1 MKKRTLTDILYD
13 YALYFIIGILLLVI
27 IAMEPSFVRLS
38 NVTTIL
44 TQSATK
50 IIYAC
55 GVAGIIVLGGTDL
68 ALGREVG
75 LAAVIAASLLQAAD
89 YSQRIFSLDTVP
101 ALPLIVPLLL
111 VMVILAVISGLH
123 GFVVAH
129 WGVAPFIA
137 SLGIQLVSYG
147 LCLQY
152 FNGVCNSNPV
162 SGFDKFFSKFC
173 QGTIRIG
180 GLSLSYLMF
189 YAIAVV
195 AIMWIIWNR
204 TTLGKNMFAIGGNR
218 EAAKVCGVNVKR
230 TMIIVY
236 VIAGILYAFGGV
248 LEAGRT
254 GFANST
260 MGTDYAMD
268 AIAACVVGGI
278 SMKGGIGT
286 LPGVVVG
293 VIIFQIISYGL
304 IYVGVSP
311 DLQYV
316 VKGMIIIVAVVLDNR
331 KTMRKAA

>member
-1 MKKRTLTDILYD
+1 MPLSLFRPGELNQIKKRTLTDILYD

-254 GFANST
+254 GSANST

-278 SMKGGIGT
+278 SIKGGIGT
-286 LPGVVVG
+286 LPGG
-293 VIIFQIISYGL
+293 GRNYF
-304 IYVGVSP
+304 P
-311 DLQYV
+311 DHLLRV
-316 VKGMIIIVAVVLDNR
+316 DLCR
-331 KTMRKAA
+331 SEP

>member
-75 LAAVIAASLLQAAD
+75 LAAVIAASLLQDAD

-254 GFANST
+254 GSANST

>member
-1 MKKRTLTDILYD
+1 MFWAERIW
-13 YALYFIIGILLLVI
+13 
-27 IAMEPSFVRLS
+27 RW
-38 NVTTIL
+38 
-44 TQSATK
+44 
-50 IIYAC
+50 
-55 GVAGIIVLGGTDL
+55 
-68 ALGREVG
+68 GREVG

-254 GFANST
+254 GSANST

>member
-137 SLGIQLVSYG
+137 SLAFSWYPTACASSTLTESAILTLYQALISFS
-147 LCLQY
+147 Q
-152 FNGVCNSNPV
+152 NSAREP
-162 SGFDKFFSKFC
+162 SGS
-173 QGTIRIG
+173 
-180 GLSLSYLMF
+180 
-189 YAIAVV
+189 
-195 AIMWIIWNR
+195 
-204 TTLGKNMFAIGGNR
+204 
-218 EAAKVCGVNVKR
+218 AA
-230 TMIIVY
+230 
-236 VIAGILYAFGGV
+236 
-248 LEAGRT
+248 
-254 GFANST
+254 
-260 MGTDYAMD
+260 
-268 AIAACVVGGI
+268 
-278 SMKGGIGT
+278 
-286 LPGVVVG
+286 
-293 VIIFQIISYGL
+293 
-304 IYVGVSP
+304 
-311 DLQYV
+311 
-316 VKGMIIIVAVVLDNR
+316 
-331 KTMRKAA
+331 

>member
-27 IAMEPSFVRLS
+27 IAMEPPFVRLS

-254 GFANST
+254 GSANST

>member
-254 GFANST
+254 GSANST

-293 VIIFQIISYGL
+293 VIIFQIISYWL

>member
-1 MKKRTLTDILYD
+1 MKKKTLVDILYD

-75 LAAVIAASLLQAAD
+75 LAAVVAASLLQAAD

-123 GFVVAH
+123 GFIVAH

-137 SLGIQLVSYG
+137 SLGVQLVSYG

-162 SGFDKFFSKFC
+162 SGFDQFFSKFC

-195 AIMWIIWNR
+195 VIMWIIWNR

-218 EAAKVCGVNVKR
+218 EAAKVCGVNVKK
-230 TMIIVY
+230 TMIIIY

-254 GFANST
+254 GSANST
-260 MGTDYAMD
+260 MGADYAMD
-268 AIAACVVGGI
+268 AIAACVVGGV

>member
-44 TQSATK
+44 IQSATK

-254 GFANST
+254 GSANST

>member
-254 GFANST
+254 GSANST

-316 VKGMIIIVAVVLDNR
+316 VKGMIIIVAVVLYNR

>member
-204 TTLGKNMFAIGGNR
+204 TTLGKICLQS
-218 EAAKVCGVNVKR
+218 AA
-230 TMIIVY
+230 
-236 VIAGILYAFGGV
+236 
-248 LEAGRT
+248 T
-254 GFANST
+254 GKLLRS
-260 MGTDYAMD
+260 
-268 AIAACVVGGI
+268 AA
-278 SMKGGIGT
+278 
-286 LPGVVVG
+286 
-293 VIIFQIISYGL
+293 
-304 IYVGVSP
+304 
-311 DLQYV
+311 
-316 VKGMIIIVAVVLDNR
+316 
-331 KTMRKAA
+331 

>member
-137 SLGIQLVSYG
+137 SLAIQLVSYG

-254 GFANST
+254 GSANST

>member
-254 GFANST
+254 GSANST

-286 LPGVVVG
+286 LPRVVVG

>member
-1 MKKRTLTDILYD
+1 M
-13 YALYFIIGILLLVI
+13 
-27 IAMEPSFVRLS
+27 RLS

-254 GFANST
+254 GSANST

>member
-254 GFANST
+254 GSANST

-286 LPGVVVG
+286 LPE
-293 VIIFQIISYGL
+293 
-304 IYVGVSP
+304 
-311 DLQYV
+311 
-316 VKGMIIIVAVVLDNR
+316 
-331 KTMRKAA
+331 

>member
-254 GFANST
+254 GSANST

-316 VKGMIIIVAVVLDNR
+316 VKGMVIIVAVVLDNR

>member
-254 GFANST
+254 GSANST

>member
-111 VMVILAVISGLH
+111 LAVISGLH

-254 GFANST
+254 GSANST

>member
-111 VMVILAVISGLH
+111 VMVILAVISGLR

-254 GFANST
+254 GSANST

>member
-173 QGTIRIG
+173 HGTIRIG

-254 GFANST
+254 GSANST

>member
-38 NVTTIL
+38 NETTIL

-254 GFANST
+254 GSANST

>member
-254 GFANST
+254 GSANST

-278 SMKGGIGT
+278 SRKGGIGT

>member
-254 GFANST
+254 GSANST

-278 SMKGGIGT
+278 SMKGGIE
-286 LPGVVVG
+286 PC
-293 VIIFQIISYGL
+293 
-304 IYVGVSP
+304 
-311 DLQYV
+311 
-316 VKGMIIIVAVVLDNR
+316 R
-331 KTMRKAA
+331 E

>member
-75 LAAVIAASLLQAAD
+75 LAAVIVASLLQAAD

-254 GFANST
+254 GSANST